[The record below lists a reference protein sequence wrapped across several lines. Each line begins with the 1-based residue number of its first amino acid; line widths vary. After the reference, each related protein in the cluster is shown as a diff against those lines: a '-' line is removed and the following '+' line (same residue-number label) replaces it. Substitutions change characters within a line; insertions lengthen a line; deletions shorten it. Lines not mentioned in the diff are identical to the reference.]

1 MGACSL
7 AYTSS
12 KGRLMLS
19 RRLNFSKEMVG
30 GCVGVVVGVVVCTSG
45 HAAREALFE
54 EVMVVV
60 VRVLVFPVLIVVS
73 SFPFVSNVFHKT
85 G

>member
-1 MGACSL
+1 VLVRWRTRLQKVDSCFLDDLIFQKKWSEDVL
-7 AYTSS
+7 ELLLVSS
-12 KGRLMLS
+12 
-19 RRLNFSKEMVG
+19 F
-30 GCVGVVVGVVVCTSG
+30 
-45 HAAREALFE
+45 ARQAMPQGEALFE